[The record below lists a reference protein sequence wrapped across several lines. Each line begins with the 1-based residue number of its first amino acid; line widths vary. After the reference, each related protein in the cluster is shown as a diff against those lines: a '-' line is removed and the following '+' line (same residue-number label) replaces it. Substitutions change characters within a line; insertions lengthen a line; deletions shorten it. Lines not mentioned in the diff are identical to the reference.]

1 MMLLKLACYS
11 LGSRLGTVLLTVLMM
26 SVSVFVLLSVE
37 NIRHQAKESFQQSVS
52 DVDLIVGP
60 RTGQI
65 NLLLYSIFHIGV
77 PTHNLSWNS
86 YRMLQQH
93 QDVDWTI
100 PLSLGDSHQGYR
112 VVGTEQQLFA
122 HFRYRADQALDFAS
136 GQAFN
141 KTYDAVVGAEV
152 ASSLGY
158 QAGDEI
164 VLAHGIADT
173 SFSRHDNH
181 PFQISGILKPTG
193 TPIDRSVFISL
204 TGLEAMHADFPGA
217 DTAPNLT
224 PQSVTAVMVGLKS
237 KIKTFT
243 LQREINQ
250 YAGEALQAI
259 LPGVALSSLWSMLGG
274 VEQTLWVIS
283 LLVLLG
289 ALIGMVNVLLLS
301 MRERQHELAV
311 LRALGYRPGFLFAL
325 LQLEALL
332 ITVSSIIVALLA
344 LAAGDIWLRQWL
356 LSQFGLF
363 LSESLLQPGMAHLL
377 MGIVLAA
384 VVSAL
389 LPAIN
394 AYRQGLN
401 LQLR

>member
-1 MMLLKLACYS
+1 MMLLKLAWHS
-11 LGSRLGTVLLTVLMM
+11 LGSRLGTVLLTILMM
-26 SVSVFVLLSVE
+26 SVSVFVLISVE
-37 NIRHQAKESFQQSVS
+37 NIRQQAKGSFQQSVS
-52 DVDLIVGP
+52 DVDLLVGP

-65 NLLLYSIFHIGV
+65 NLLLYSVFHIGV
-77 PTHNLSWNS
+77 PTHNLSWDS
-86 YRMLQQH
+86 YMMLKQH
-93 QDVDWTI
+93 QDVNWTI
-100 PLSLGDSHQGYR
+100 PLSLGDSHRGYR
-112 VVGTEQQLFA
+112 VVGSEQQLFE
-122 HFRYRADQALDFAS
+122 HFRYRSDHSLEFAS
-136 GQAFN
+136 GQTFRD
-141 KTYDAVVGAEV
+141 TYDAVVGAKV
-152 ASSLGY
+152 AASLGY
-158 QAGDEI
+158 QTGDKI

-173 SFSRHDNH
+173 SFSRHENH

-193 TPIDRSVFISL
+193 TPVDRSIFISL

-217 DTAPNLT
+217 NTAPDLS
-224 PQSVTAVMVGLKS
+224 PQSVTAVLVGLHS

-243 LQREINQ
+243 LQREINT
-250 YAGEALQAI
+250 YSDEALQAI

-301 MRERQHELAV
+301 MRERRHELAV

-332 ITVSSIIVALLA
+332 ITASSIIVALLA
-344 LAAGDIWLRQWL
+344 LWAGDIWLREWL

-363 LSESLLQPGMAHLL
+363 LSESLLQPGTWRLL
-377 MGIVLAA
+377 LGIVLAA
-384 VVSAL
+384 MISAL
-389 LPAIN
+389 LPAVN

-401 LQLR
+401 TQLR

>member
-1 MMLLKLACYS
+1 MMLIKLAWHS
-11 LGSRLGTVLLTVLMM
+11 LGSRFATVLLTVLMM
-26 SVSVFVLLSVE
+26 SVSVLVLLSVE

-77 PTHNLSWNS
+77 PTHNLTWDT
-86 YRMLQQH
+86 YQMLQQH
-93 QDVDWTI
+93 KDVDWTI

-112 VVGTEQQLFA
+112 VVGTENSLFER
-122 HFRYRADQALDFAS
+122 FRYRSDRALNFA
-136 GQAFN
+136 GGRAFHD
-141 KTYDAVVGAEV
+141 TYEAVLGAEV
-152 ASSLGY
+152 AASLGY
-158 QAGDEI
+158 QTGTQI

-173 SFSRHDNH
+173 SFSRHENH
-181 PFQISGILKPTG
+181 PFTVSGILAPTG
-193 TPIDRSVFISL
+193 TPVDRSVFISL
-204 TGLEAMHADFPGA
+204 RGLEAMHADFPGA
-217 DTAPNLT
+217 TTAPDLN
-224 PQSVTAVMVGLKS
+224 PQSVTAVMLGLKS
-237 KIKTFT
+237 RIKTFS
-243 LQREINQ
+243 LQREINT
-250 YAGEALQAI
+250 YPAEPIQAI

-274 VEQTLWVIS
+274 IEQTLWVIS

-301 MRERQHELAV
+301 MRERRHELAV

-332 ITVSSIIVALLA
+332 ITVSSIALA
-344 LAAGDIWLRQWL
+344 LAALWVGDIWIREWL
-356 LSQFGLF
+356 LSRFGLF
-363 LSESLLQPGMAHLL
+363 LSESLLQPGMWQLL
-377 MGIVLAA
+377 LAIIA
-384 VVSAL
+384 AAMISAL

-394 AYRQGLN
+394 AYRQGLS

>member
-1 MMLLKLACYS
+1 MMLFKLAWHS
-11 LGSRLGTVLLTVLMM
+11 LGSRLGTVMLTVLMM
-26 SVSVFVLLSVE
+26 SVSVLVLLSVE

-77 PTHNLSWNS
+77 PTHNLGWDS

-93 QDVDWTI
+93 QEVAWTI
-100 PLSLGDSHQGYR
+100 PLSLGDSHKGYR
-112 VVGTEQQLFA
+112 VVGTEAQLFE
-122 HFRYRADQALDFAS
+122 HFRYRTDQALQFAS

-141 KTYDAVVGAEV
+141 ETYDAVVGAEV

-158 QAGDEI
+158 QTGDEI

-193 TPIDRSVFISL
+193 TPVDRSVFISL

-217 DTAPNLT
+217 DTAPDLT
-224 PQSVTAVMVGLKS
+224 PQSVTAVMLGLKS

-332 ITVSSIIVALLA
+332 ITVSSIIVALMA

-356 LSQFGLF
+356 LSQFGLY
-363 LSESLLQPGMAHLL
+363 LSESLLQPGMGHLL
-377 MGIVLAA
+377 IGIVLAA

>member
-1 MMLLKLACYS
+1 MMLLKLAWHS
-11 LGSRLGTVLLTVLMM
+11 LVSRFGTVLLTVLMM

-77 PTHNLSWNS
+77 PTHNLSWDT

-93 QDVDWTI
+93 KDVEWVI

-112 VVGTEQQLFA
+112 VVGTEETLFE
-122 HFRYRADQALDFAS
+122 HFRYRSDKSLVFAS
-136 GQAFN
+136 GKAFSQ
-141 KTYDAVVGAEV
+141 TYDAVVGAEV
-152 ASSLGY
+152 AASLAY
-158 QAGDEI
+158 HTGDEI

-173 SFSRHDNH
+173 RFSRHDNH
-181 PFQISGILKPTG
+181 PFTISGILKPTG

-204 TGLEAMHADFPGA
+204 QGLEAMHSDFPGVNTTP
-217 DTAPNLT
+217 DLS
-224 PQSVTAVMVGLKS
+224 PQSVTAVLVGLKS

-243 LQREINQ
+243 LQREINT
-250 YAGEALQAI
+250 YNAEAVQAI

-289 ALIGMVNVLLLS
+289 ALIGMANVLLLS
-301 MRERQHELAV
+301 MRERRHELAV
-311 LRALGYRPGFLFAL
+311 LRALGYRPSFLFCL

-332 ITVSSIIVALLA
+332 ITASSILISLVA
-344 LAAGDIWLRQWL
+344 IWLGESWLKDWL
-356 LSQFGLF
+356 LSRFGLF
-363 LSESLLQPGMAHLL
+363 LSDSLLQPEIWHLL
-377 MGIVLAA
+377 GGVMMAA
-384 VVSAL
+384 VFSAL
-389 LPAIN
+389 LPAIS
-394 AYRQGLN
+394 AYRKGLGM
-401 LQLR
+401 QLK